1 MAHPPRSNPPLRSS
15 SGPPRPC
22 ITPSTETFV
31 VVVSF
36 MVAGPFSLVWS
47 SFGTTGPPHRSH
59 RSWHGPC
66 CSSCCAFSEH
76 GPHVGD
82 VLLNRHREHR
92 RALFLIRAA
101 AAEGLAGRLRL
112 PALEDVDAAPGRADR
127 RRSRNRD
134 SQLPRQACSAMLTQ
148 PVRVSGGGYKIG
160 GIRQAGEARAGR
172 GY

>member
-1 MAHPPRSNPPLRSS
+1 
-15 SGPPRPC
+15 
-22 ITPSTETFV
+22 

-47 SFGTTGPPHRSH
+47 SFGMTGPPHRSH

-101 AAEGLAGRLRL
+101 AAEGLAGPLRL
-112 PALEDVDAAPGRADR
+112 PTLEDVDAASS
-127 RRSRNRD
+127 RSRSLVPALPGMRVRD
-134 SQLPRQACSAMLTQ
+134 VWLASS
-148 PVRVSGGGYKIG
+148 S
-160 GIRQAGEARAGR
+160 R
-172 GY
+172 GSPSVEG